1 MAKSHP
7 KNERIKHRYAAYLE
21 DAKRMSPKTTEKALA
36 SIRQLE
42 LANSCKDFA
51 SFHIEHA
58 RRFKRVLQEA
68 RKPKSG
74 TPLAKATIHSRL
86 NEVKAFFMW
95 LADQPGYRSR
105 IRYSDCDYFNPSAN
119 DSRVATARCPQR
131 VPDLDQILH
140 VIELMPCK
148 TTLEKRDRA
157 LLAFT
162 LLSGARDDAVASL
175 NIGHVD
181 LERRVVFQD
190 ARSVRTKNRKTISS
204 WFFPVGADIEAIVAE
219 WVLHLRDDFH
229 FGDDDPL
236 FPCTR
241 VALDDNC
248 QFAAAGV
255 ERRHW
260 KNAGR
265 IRKIFKQAFEAAGL
279 PYFPPHSFRKT
290 LARLGER
297 MCRTPEEFKAW
308 SQNLGHEH
316 VLTTFTSYGQVENH
330 RQGEIMSSLS
340 NRKTEKSDD
349 AGGNPSAETI
359 ARVVTYLSSRTGS

>member
-21 DAKRMSPKTTEKALA
+21 DAKRMSPRTTEKALA
-36 SIRQLE
+36 SIRQFE
-42 LANSCKDFA
+42 LANNCKDFA

-68 RKPKSG
+68 RTPKSDK
-74 TPLAKATIHSRL
+74 PLAKATIHSRL

-119 DSRVATARCPQR
+119 DSRVATAHRPQR
-131 VPDLDQILH
+131 VPDLDQIQH

-148 TTLEKRDRA
+148 TTLERRDRA
-157 LLAFT
+157 LIAFT

-175 NIGHVD
+175 NIGHID
-181 LERRVVFQD
+181 LERRIVFQD

-204 WFFPVGADIEAIVAE
+204 WFFPVGEDIETIVAD
-219 WVLHLRDDFH
+219 WVRHLRDDLH

-241 VALDDNC
+241 IALDDDG
-248 QFAAAGV
+248 QFTASGV

-297 MCRTPEEFKAW
+297 SCRTPEEFKAW
-308 SQNLGHEH
+308 SQNLGHEQ

-330 RQGEIMSSLS
+330 RQGEIMSFIS
-340 NRKTEKSDD
+340 NRQSAQNDEDEGD
-349 AGGNPSAETI
+349 PSPETI